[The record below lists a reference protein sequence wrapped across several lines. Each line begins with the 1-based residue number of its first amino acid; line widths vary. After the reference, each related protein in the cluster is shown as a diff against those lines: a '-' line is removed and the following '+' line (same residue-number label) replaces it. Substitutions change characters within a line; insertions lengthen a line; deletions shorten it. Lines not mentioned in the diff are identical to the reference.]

1 MSQSHPYAG
10 GVPLAPVRRLLAL
23 LGVLLGALLLM
34 SPAGADATQNA
45 PSAPPAHP
53 ALTDPSGAT
62 VLVGTGGIT
71 WSEVDPE
78 TTPRLWELLR
88 DGSGAALTV
97 RSVNTSTCPVD
108 SWLGVSAG
116 ERAAA
121 RSADGNPRRASW
133 EPCPEPSPVVDG
145 QVQDWDE
152 YTAAAEELRFNAQLG
167 SLGDIAAEQG
177 ACISAVGPGA
187 ALGAARGDGSVER
200 TTAYDPAVLPEALTD
215 CPITLVDVGSVPQS
229 REGEPRTEALAALDA
244 RIGEVV
250 DAAPAGA
257 NVIVAS
263 MADDGRESRLRMA
276 VARGPDFGAGVLVSP
291 STRQPGLIV
300 GNDLTTSLL
309 GLTGLE
315 IPSRLNGGVISSESA
330 GVNSEELAEQR
341 WQDLVDYDLASF
353 KIRTLVPPFFQAFAY
368 GQLVIY
374 LFVLLVWKGKLG
386 SPETRGRWLDFARVV
401 AVSAASV
408 PAATFLAN
416 IIPWWRVSWPMVAI
430 VASVAAWTAIIAVLA
445 LCGPWGSSGLGP
457 VAVVS
462 AVTVLVIGVD
472 VMTGSRLQLSS
483 LMGLQPAIGGRYFGM
498 GNVPFALFITS
509 AILLATVVAN
519 ALLVRGRRTAAAGA
533 AGAILVVALIVNGA
547 PMWGAD
553 AGGPLSLPPAIAFLV
568 LTILGIRLTW
578 GRWLLLF
585 AVTGVLFLG
594 VAFLDSLR
602 PIESQSHLGRFF
614 ESLTSGGGN
623 AFDIVI
629 RKAEQNWN
637 VLTGNYT
644 LTMLVPFALVFVIY
658 VLARETSWGSRA
670 LQRSFDRYPA
680 LRPGLLT
687 LLVALTIGFFVNDSG
702 VAIPAVGAT
711 IAVPLLI
718 AINVHVLRQ
727 GRLTRD
733 ERPDLDPDPDHDA
746 AASPG
751 PPPDRSDR
759 EGHPAGSPATAS
771 PAGSQPATRAERRR
785 AQRHDARRA

>member
-1 MSQSHPYAG
+1 
-10 GVPLAPVRRLLAL
+10 
-23 LGVLLGALLLM
+23 VLLGALLVL
-34 SPAGADATQNA
+34 
-45 PSAPPAHP
+45 APPPAAAHP
-53 ALTDPSGAT
+53 SGQATATVDPSGAT
-62 VLVGTGGIT
+62 VLVGTGGLT

-78 TTPRLWELLR
+78 LTPRLWELLR

-108 SWLGVSAG
+108 AWLGVSAG

-121 RSADGNPRRASW
+121 PSAAGNARRASW

-145 QVQDWDE
+145 QVSEWED
-152 YTAAAEELRFNAQLG
+152 YTDAAAELRFNAQLG

-177 ACISAVGPGA
+177 VCISAVGPGA

-200 TTAYDPAVLPEALTD
+200 ATAYDPAVLPDALTE

-229 REGEPRTEALAALDA
+229 LESEPRAEALAALDA
-244 RIGEVV
+244 RVGEVI

-276 VARGPDFGAGVLVSP
+276 LARGPDFGAGVLLSP

-300 GNDLTTSLL
+300 NNDLTTSLL

-315 IPSRLNGGVISSESA
+315 VPPRLNGGVITSESA

-353 KIRTLVPPFFQAFAY
+353 KIRSLVPPFFQAVAY

-374 LFVLLVWKGKLG
+374 LLVLLVWKGKLG
-386 SPETRGRWLDFARVV
+386 SPETRGRWLGLARIV
-401 AVSAASV
+401 AVSAAAV

-445 LCGPWGSSGLGP
+445 LCGPWGSTGLGP

-462 AVTVLVIGVD
+462 AVTVLVIGID

-519 ALLVRGRRTAAAGA
+519 VLLERGRRTAAAAA

-578 GRWLLLF
+578 GRWILLF
-585 AVTGVLFLG
+585 AVTGLLFLT

-602 PIESQSHLGRFF
+602 PVESQSHLGRFF
-614 ESLTSGGGN
+614 ESLIGGGN
-623 AFDIVI
+623 AFDIII
-629 RKAEQNWN
+629 RKAEQNWT

-644 LTMLVPFALVFVIY
+644 LTMLVPFALAFVIY

-711 IAVPLLI
+711 IAVPLLV

-727 GRLTRD
+727 GRLTR
-733 ERPDLDPDPDHDA
+733 EEDPAPAPGSAPAPAPEA
-746 AASPG
+746 ATGDVAN
-751 PPPDRSDR
+751 
-759 EGHPAGSPATAS
+759 AS
-771 PAGSQPATRAERRR
+771 PAEARPATRAERRR
-785 AQRHDARRA
+785 APRHGAARG

>member
-1 MSQSHPYAG
+1 M
-10 GVPLAPVRRLLAL
+10 VTLAPVHRLLAL
-23 LGVLLGALLLM
+23 LGVLLGALVLLAPQ
-34 SPAGADATQNA
+34 PAQAHAAGTL
-45 PSAPPAHP
+45 PAQV
-53 ALTDPSGAT
+53 DPSGAT
-62 VLVGTGGIT
+62 VLVGTGGII
-71 WSEVDPE
+71 WSDVDPDA
-78 TTPRLWELLR
+78 TPRLWELLR

-97 RSVNTSTCPVD
+97 RSVNTATCPVD
-108 SWLGVSAG
+108 AWLGVSAG

-121 RSADGNPRRASW
+121 PSADGNARRASW
-133 EPCPEPSPVVDG
+133 EPCPEPAPVVDG
-145 QVQDWDE
+145 QVQAWDDYVE
-152 YTAAAEELRFNAQLG
+152 AAAELRFNARLG

-177 ACISAVGPGA
+177 VCVSAVGPGA
-187 ALGAARGDGSVER
+187 ALGAARGDGDVER
-200 TTAYDPAVLPEALTD
+200 ATAYDVEVLPRALTS
-215 CPITLVDVGSVPQS
+215 CPISLVDVGSLPQS
-229 REGEPRTEALAALDA
+229 LEGEPRAQALGELDA

-276 VARGPDFGAGVLVSP
+276 VARGPDFGAGVLLSP

-300 GNDLTTSLL
+300 ANDLTASLL

-315 IPSRLNGGVISSESA
+315 VPSRLNGGVITSESA
-330 GVNSEELAEQR
+330 GVNSEELAQER
-341 WQDLVDYDLASF
+341 WQDLVDYDLASY
-353 KIRTLVPPFFQAFAY
+353 KIRSLVPPFFQAFAY

-374 LFVLLVWKGKLG
+374 LLVLLVWKGKLG
-386 SPETRGRWLDFARVV
+386 SPQTRGRWLGLARVV
-401 AVSAASV
+401 AVSAAAV

-416 IIPWWRVSWPMVAI
+416 LVPWWRVGWPMVAI
-430 VASVAAWTAIIAVLA
+430 VASVAIWTAIIAVLA

-462 AVTVLVIGVD
+462 AVTVLVIGID

-519 ALLVRGRRTAAAGA
+519 VLLVRGRRTAAAVA
-533 AGAILVVALIVNGA
+533 AGAILTAALVVNGA

-578 GRWLLLF
+578 QRWILLF
-585 AVTGVLFLG
+585 AATGLIFLT

-614 ESLTSGGGN
+614 ESLTGEGGN
-623 AFDIVI
+623 AFDVVI

-644 LTMLVPFALVFVIY
+644 LTMLVPFALAFVIY

-733 ERPDLDPDPDHDA
+733 ETPDPE
-746 AASPG
+746 SGPG
-751 PPPDRSDR
+751 RPTSAVTQEAGGP
-759 EGHPAGSPATAS
+759 GSPAA
-771 PAGSQPATRAERRR
+771 PPPPTRAERRR
-785 AQRHDARRA
+785 AQRHDAPRA